1 MIAYNSQVIE
11 YINYRVC
18 DLIEPL
24 LILLALSLERDDS
37 IVILNYLSQV
47 ISIIH
52 LNSIERVNLLD
63 IDDVDDNNDIAVLNT
78 PSLNNR
84 IILHS
89 LVILI

>member
-1 MIAYNSQVIE
+1 MIES
-11 YINYRVC
+11 
-18 DLIEPL
+18 L

-52 LNSIERVNLLD
+52 LNSVERVNLLD

-78 PSLNNR
+78 PSLNDR